1 MQQELYKDKTSDGK
15 LEFVMKDDFYSL
27 TILNP
32 CVNDM
37 GKYTLVVKDGKET
50 YHTGAYLDVK
60 GTKIVQTNYDRSN
73 ISFVESIFYL
83 NNHPFLYIS
92 SAKDPEFF
100 FKKKLK
106 EKDTGYINRSL
117 KLKCILNSA
126 DAKISWQKGTTKI
139 PVSVFDVSLILIN

>member
-60 GTKIVQTNYDRSN
+60 GTEIVQTYQRIHLS
-73 ISFVESIFYL
+73 
-83 NNHPFLYIS
+83 
-92 SAKDPEFF
+92 
-100 FKKKLK
+100 
-106 EKDTGYINRSL
+106 
-117 KLKCILNSA
+117 
-126 DAKISWQKGTTKI
+126 
-139 PVSVFDVSLILIN
+139 